1 MKPVSLYQN
10 KHFPHDWQKGKW
22 LSVVCVV
29 CIYQKSTLASRLPL
43 SHKCLLHTSKSML
56 TSSALLS
63 AFLTLSFSSSW
74 ASPARSYTI
83 LLITLLFQLCSLC
96 TCSLFCLCSLCLH
109 LTFSPSLSVSCSAPA
124 SLVARSGLLGM
135 FSLSL
140 SLSALD
146 DSRCPWMFSISYLQ

>member
-1 MKPVSLYQN
+1 
-10 KHFPHDWQKGKW
+10 
-22 LSVVCVV
+22 
-29 CIYQKSTLASRLPL
+29 
-43 SHKCLLHTSKSML
+43 ML

-74 ASPARSYTI
+74 ASPAHSYTI
-83 LLITLLFQLCSLC
+83 LLVTLLFQLCSLC
-96 TCSLFCLCSLCLH
+96 ICSLFCLCSLCLH

-146 DSRCPWMFSISYLQ
+146 DSRCPWMFSISYLQQQKKNLSLTILWGSHVVCLCRKSKSQRWPMTSRKLCFPDTARMMHK